1 MNITEQRWPVM
12 EQYLTVQGEGA
23 NSGRSAYFIRLA
35 GCDVGCVWCDVKESW
50 PTDGFPQK
58 SAAEL
63 CLEVQNSGAKNV
75 VITGGEPSMYQLDEL
90 CAAFHRMRLNVWIE
104 TSGSHTFS
112 GTWDWICV
120 SPKKF
125 KSPRPDWLAKAN
137 EFKVVVFHP
146 SDLTWAQQFV
156 AQLPSNCM
164 LFLQPEWERR
174 DKITE
179 EILRFIHD
187 NPQWRLSLQTHKYV
201 GIP

>member
-1 MNITEQRWPVM
+1 M

-23 NSGRSAYFIRLA
+23 NSGRSSYFIRLA

-50 PTDGFPQK
+50 PTEGFLKK

-63 CLEVQNSGAKNV
+63 CADVQASGAKNV
-75 VITGGEPSMYQLDEL
+75 VITGGEPSMYSLDEL
-90 CAAFHRMRLNVWIE
+90 CKAFHALTLNVWIE
-104 TSGSHTFS
+104 TSGSHPFS
-112 GTWDWICV
+112 GNWDWICV

-125 KSPRPDWLAKAN
+125 KSPRPDWLSKAD

-156 AQLPSNCM
+156 PQLPPNCA
-164 LFLQPEWERR
+164 LYLQPEWERR
-174 DKITE
+174 DKISE
-179 EILRFIHD
+179 DILRFIHG
-187 NPQWRLSLQTHKYV
+187 NPQWRLSLQTHKYL